1 MVSNKS
7 KVTIVTVVYNS
18 IDSIEET
25 ILSVINQD
33 YNDKEYIIIDGGST
47 DGTIE
52 IIKKYETRIDNWISE
67 KDKGIYD
74 AMNKGI
80 IMANGE
86 WVNFMNSGDCFFDH
100 TTLSTIFSNT
110 SIDSS
115 IHVLFGSVCFINNN
129 KLVVQQSKPLKSIKF
144 GMPICHQ
151 SMLSSASFLKS
162 NLFDLKYKFASDYDQ
177 LYKIYND
184 YPKGLLNTHCTISR
198 ITVNG
203 FSESNSIGTYL
214 EYKSISRKHN
224 KNFRVRMY
232 FVYRLTERVLVKY
245 IKNIIGVK

>member
-1 MVSNKS
+1 MIQNKP
-7 KVTIVTVVYNS
+7 KVTIVTVVYNG

-25 ILSVINQD
+25 IQSVINQD
-33 YNDKEYIIIDGGST
+33 YNNKEYIIIDGGST

-52 IIKKYETRIDNWISE
+52 IIKKYETRIDHWISE

-86 WVNFMNSGDCFFDH
+86 WVNFMNSGDYFFDH
-100 TTLSTIFSNT
+100 TTLSTIFRNI

-115 IHVLFGSVCFINNN
+115 IHVLFGSVCFFSNN
-129 KLVVQQSKPLKSIKF
+129 KLIVKKSKPLKKIKL

-151 SMLSSASFLKS
+151 SMLTRAAFLKS
-162 NLFDLKYKFASDYDQ
+162 NLFNLKFKFASDYNQ
-177 LYKIYND
+177 LYKLYND
-184 YPKGLLNTHCTISR
+184 YPEGLLNTHCTISR

-214 EYKSISRKHN
+214 EYKSISRKYN
-224 KNFRVRMY
+224 NDFGVRMY
-232 FVYRLTERVLVKY
+232 FVYRLTERVLVKH

>member
-1 MVSNKS
+1 MVNNKP
-7 KVTIVTVVYNS
+7 KVTIVTVVYNG

-100 TTLSTIFSNT
+100 TTLSTIFSNI

-151 SMLSSASFLKS
+151 SMLSSAAFLKS

-184 YPKGLLNTHCTISR
+184 YPKGLLNTNCTISR

-245 IKNIIGVK
+245 IKNIFGIK

>member
-1 MVSNKS
+1 MIQNKP
-7 KVTIVTVVYNS
+7 KVTIVTVVYND

-52 IIKKYETRIDNWISE
+52 IIKKYETRIDYWISE

-80 IMANGE
+80 IIANGE
-86 WVNFMNSGDCFFDH
+86 WVNFMNSGDYFFDH
-100 TTLSTIFSNT
+100 TTLSTIFSNI
-110 SIDSS
+110 SIDSG
-115 IHVLFGSVCFINNN
+115 IHVLYGSVCYFINN
-129 KLVVQQSKPLKSIKF
+129 KLIVKLPKSLNRIQL

-151 SMLSSASFLKS
+151 SMLTRAAFLKS
-162 NLFDLKYKFASDYDQ
+162 QLFDLKYKFASDYDQ
-177 LYKIYND
+177 FYKIHND
-184 YPKGLLNTHCTISR
+184 SPKGLLNTHCTISR

-214 EYKSISRKHN
+214 EYKSISRKYN
-224 KNFRVRMY
+224 KDFGIRLY

-245 IKNIIGVK
+245 IKKIISVK

>member
-1 MVSNKS
+1 MVKNKP
-7 KVTIVTVVYNS
+7 KVTIVTVVYNG

-33 YNDKEYIIIDGGST
+33 YTDKEYIIIDGGST

-52 IIKKYETRIDNWISE
+52 IIKKYETRIDHWISE

-86 WVNFMNSGDCFFDH
+86 WVNFMNSGDYFFDYR
-100 TTLSTIFSNT
+100 TLSTIFSNI
-110 SIDSS
+110 SINSS
-115 IHVLFGSVCFINNN
+115 IRVLYGSVCFFNNN
-129 KLVVQQSKPLKSIKF
+129 KLIVKQSRPLKSIKLE
-144 GMPICHQ
+144 MPICHQ
-151 SMLSSASFLKS
+151 SMLTRAAFLKS
-162 NLFDLKYKFASDYDQ
+162 YLFDLKYKFASDYDQ

-184 YPKGLLNTHCTISR
+184 SPNGLLDTHCTISR
-198 ITVNG
+198 ITING

-214 EYKSISRKHN
+214 EYKSISRKYN
-224 KNFRVRMY
+224 KDFGVRMY
-232 FVYRLTERVLVKY
+232 FVYRLTERVFVKY
-245 IKNIIGVK
+245 IKKIIGIK